1 MQAEKQQDS
10 VNIVL
15 VIDDDVANRRV
26 IERVLKDASFLPMT
40 AKDGKTGLSMARRRK
55 PDLILLDVIMPRENG
70 FEILEHIK
78 NDPELE
84 SIPVIMFTIL
94 ENAESREKALEMG
107 ARDYITKPFDME
119 RIVDCIRRYL

>member
-1 MQAEKQQDS
+1 MQAEKQQNSD
-10 VNIVL
+10 NIVL